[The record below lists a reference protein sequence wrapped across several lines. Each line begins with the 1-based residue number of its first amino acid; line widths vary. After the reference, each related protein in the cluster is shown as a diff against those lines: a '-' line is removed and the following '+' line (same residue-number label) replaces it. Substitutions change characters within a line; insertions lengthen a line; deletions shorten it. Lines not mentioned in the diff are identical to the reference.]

1 MIYWQY
7 SCIKNTVDVNYG
19 KYVKRFSE
27 LSVGTSNI
35 INELPTLLK
44 YDIVDLDGTV
54 QEELRDS
61 IEREGIIL
69 YEKV

>member
-35 INELPTLLK
+35 INELSTLLK

-61 IEREGIIL
+61 IEREGIVL